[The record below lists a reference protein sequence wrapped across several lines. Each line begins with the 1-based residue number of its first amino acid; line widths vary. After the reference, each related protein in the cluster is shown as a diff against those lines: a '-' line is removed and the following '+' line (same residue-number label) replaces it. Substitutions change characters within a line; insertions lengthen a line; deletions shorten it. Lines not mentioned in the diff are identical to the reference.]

1 MGRRLN
7 QVKLAEET
15 GIARTTIRDWIKD
28 FRVFIPMIEEDKK
41 VYYESDTID
50 VLKMIEKLKREDK
63 TKSEIYNELIEAGFP
78 ITVMEAEK
86 EIQIAITDSL
96 DPRQKLLDTMERTS
110 QALGTLAKI
119 QTQQQEFA
127 AWKEKSETVIDEV
140 LIRQESSEQS
150 IQHMNKIN
158 TAANA
163 RQESSE
169 QLITALLKR
178 VDSLEKEVEEARL
191 QQQKSKKGFLARL
204 LGK

>member
-1 MGRRLN
+1 
-7 QVKLAEET
+7 
-15 GIARTTIRDWIKD
+15 
-28 FRVFIPMIEEDKK
+28 
-41 VYYESDTID
+41 
-50 VLKMIEKLKREDK
+50 
-63 TKSEIYNELIEAGFP
+63 
-78 ITVMEAEK
+78 
-86 EIQIAITDSL
+86 
-96 DPRQKLLDTMERTS
+96 MER
-110 QALGTLAKI
+110 KI
-119 QTQQQEFA
+119 R
-127 AWKEKSETVIDEV
+127 VIDEV